1 MMTINNVSMNNTN
14 LNVTSS
20 TSVTSSSEAK
30 ALQSQLAGKQQ
41 NLNRLSSDSEM
52 TAADKEKE
60 RRKIQ
65 REIAELNRKLQ
76 QERMEEKEKEKAKEA
91 AKEQSKKKVIR
102 EELLE
107 QENSVEH
114 KEDQTNKGDLPSDKK
129 EEKTVNPGLPVVTI
143 KNVLAAATDINLET
157 VQENI
162 AQQAENRQNILATEI
177 RSDELYGTD
186 TTSKKEELSDMRKQ
200 QPIRIESIGQQPEQ
214 VTPSLDF
221 GSKIIIRE

>member
-1 MMTINNVSMNNTN
+1 MMMINNVSMNNTN

-76 QERMEEKEKEKAKEA
+76 QERME
-91 AKEQSKKKVIR
+91 
-102 EELLE
+102 
-107 QENSVEH
+107 
-114 KEDQTNKGDLPSDKK
+114 
-129 EEKTVNPGLPVVTI
+129 
-143 KNVLAAATDINLET
+143 
-157 VQENI
+157 
-162 AQQAENRQNILATEI
+162 
-177 RSDELYGTD
+177 
-186 TTSKKEELSDMRKQ
+186 
-200 QPIRIESIGQQPEQ
+200 
-214 VTPSLDF
+214 
-221 GSKIIIRE
+221 

>member
-1 MMTINNVSMNNTN
+1 MMMINNVSMNNTN

-76 QERMEEKEKEKAKEA
+76 QERMEEKEKAKEA

-143 KNVLAAATDINLET
+143 KNVLTAATDINLET

>member
-76 QERMEEKEKEKAKEA
+76 QERMEEKEKAKEA

-143 KNVLAAATDINLET
+143 KNVLAAASDINLET

>member
-76 QERMEEKEKEKAKEA
+76 QERMEEKEKAKEA

-114 KEDQTNKGDLPSDKK
+114 KEDQTNKGDLPSDKE

-143 KNVLAAATDINLET
+143 KNVLAAASDINLET

-200 QPIRIESIGQQPEQ
+200 QPFQIESIGQQPEQ
-214 VTPSLDF
+214 VTSSLDF

>member
-1 MMTINNVSMNNTN
+1 MMMINNVSMNNTN

-76 QERMEEKEKEKAKEA
+76 QERMEEKEKAKEA

-143 KNVLAAATDINLET
+143 KNVLTAATDINLET

-186 TTSKKEELSDMRKQ
+186 TTSKKEERSDMRKQ

>member
-76 QERMEEKEKEKAKEA
+76 QERMEEKEKAKEA

-114 KEDQTNKGDLPSDKK
+114 KEAQTNKGDLPSDKE

-200 QPIRIESIGQQPEQ
+200 QPFQIQSIGQQPEQ

>member
-1 MMTINNVSMNNTN
+1 MMMINNVSMNNTN

-76 QERMEEKEKEKAKEA
+76 QERMEEKEKAKEA

-200 QPIRIESIGQQPEQ
+200 QPIQIESIGQQPEQ

>member
-41 NLNRLSSDSEM
+41 NLKRLSSDSEM

-76 QERMEEKEKEKAKEA
+76 QERMEEKEKAKEA